1 MPVIQT
7 QDITI
12 SKSVLYG
19 KALSRQCMYLFILL
33 GCGAHQAVYG
43 GSGTTSRGWFCPS
56 TLKPLHL
63 GTRVW
68 NPGLQAWQESFKP

>member
-12 SKSVLYG
+12 SKSVLYD

-33 GCGAHQAVYG
+33 GVVLTRLCMGAQGQLAGV
-43 GSGTTSRGWFCPS
+43 GSVLLP
-56 TLKPLHL
+56 
-63 GTRVW
+63 
-68 NPGLQAWQESFKP
+68 

>member
-12 SKSVLYG
+12 SKSVLYD

-56 TLKPLHL
+56 TLKP
-63 GTRVW
+63 W
-68 NPGLQAWQESFKP
+68 NPGVEPRSSGLAREL